1 MDKMKT
7 YIIRAE
13 KKLIGYY
20 VIEAKSLEEAEA
32 QALYQMS
39 VRPTTAIETATCDE
53 IILPKESMVISESHQ
68 ELTNKEKKD
77 G

>member
-20 VIEAKSLEEAEA
+20 VIEAKSLE
-32 QALYQMS
+32 QMS